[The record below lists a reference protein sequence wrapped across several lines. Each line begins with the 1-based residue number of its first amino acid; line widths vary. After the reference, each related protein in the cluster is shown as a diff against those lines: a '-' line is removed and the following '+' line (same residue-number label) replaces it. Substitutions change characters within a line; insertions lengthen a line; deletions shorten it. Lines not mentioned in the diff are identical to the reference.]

1 MIKALKPIFAIKVIH
16 TELRISNDT
25 MEEKIIAL
33 LQEQNSTAISLL
45 YDNYAPALFGVI
57 IKVVRSHEVAE
68 QVLQDTFVKVWKN
81 SAGYDRSKGKLFTWL
96 INIARNTAI
105 DATRTSYYK
114 HFSKTEDI
122 DTLFAVKSDTEIHPE
137 HIGLQQIVETLDDK
151 YRILIEKIYFEGYTQ
166 KEIEE
171 ELGIPL
177 GTVKTRL
184 RYAINELRTKF
195 LDHNSTELAALLI
208 ILDKYI
214 MNL

>member
-1 MIKALKPIFAIKVIH
+1 M
-16 TELRISNDT
+16 
-25 MEEKIIAL
+25 
-33 LQEQNSTAISLL
+33 
-45 YDNYAPALFGVI
+45 
-57 IKVVRSHEVAE
+57 RSHELAE

-81 SAGYDRSKGKLFTWL
+81 SSGYDRSKGKLFTWL

-105 DATRTSYYK
+105 DATRTSHYK

-122 DTLFAVKSDTEIHPE
+122 DTLITVQSDNEIQPDHL
-137 HIGLQQIVETLDDK
+137 GLRQIVESLDDK

-184 RYAINELRTKF
+184 RYAMNELRSKF
-195 LDHNSTELAALLI
+195 LDQNSAELASLLI
-208 ILDKYI
+208 ILNKFI
-214 MNL
+214 INL